1 MKFLVLVIIIFTGD
15 IRGDEDPFDPFDF
28 QRRFNQPGF
37 VNSTHSISGAAF
49 TPEPPVV
56 LVKSIKTIWT
66 YIPFPQIPQ
75 LDPEPLNEILDNALA
90 RLVSLDIRMFH
101 HECVDP
107 HLFEYWKR
115 FLRDNLAE
123 IFQSHK
129 MFQQDWLAMR
139 RALTVFLNHTVDDI
153 PLEKPNR
160 YSRSIVGT
168 VAGSMIGSELAH
180 VFLRPIFGSVTDKIS
195 CFVDDLIPFGSVC
208 RSKEREIIEELAREV
223 KVLQDE
229 VVYLR
234 TELLEAIT
242 VRLPSDVE
250 GRILLTLKQ
259 SLDDNIKMLN
269 STVNGVIDEI
279 TDYVEKAECVVR
291 LTQDRHR
298 NTLIIAAAFQNLT
311 TQYRRII
318 NDINQRRIS
327 LSNMASML
335 QEAMSSL
342 VHGYLPIS
350 SSPPSTLKKILDS
363 YHVTGLNEAIPRK
376 LIAAYYSFEI
386 VRDAYVTDEGLHMLL
401 KIPMYAGHGIHEVY
415 RATPI
420 PQPIP
425 NSERATQYQL
435 TKTHLLMSWDKTNFA
450 EVTEQELSTLCK
462 QPFSTTKSQKTTCLT
477 GLFFNRPATVLK
489 LCAQEVVAL
498 PQHPQAI
505 YLYESTYLLTSAKG
519 DFTMQNMTGTIDYR
533 VPRCQSCLVR
543 PTCEGRLQRP
553 NAGLFLTPD
562 PVSCAT
568 EGTTIPHAA
577 VHSAS
582 TGLETKRR
590 RRNRRRPADSHSRA
604 TPKSSHNIRTGGS
617 ENRDR

>member
-1 MKFLVLVIIIFTGD
+1 M
-15 IRGDEDPFDPFDF
+15 R
-28 QRRFNQPGF
+28 
-37 VNSTHSISGAAF
+37 
-49 TPEPPVV
+49 
-56 LVKSIKTIWT
+56 
-66 YIPFPQIPQ
+66 
-75 LDPEPLNEILDNALA
+75 
-90 RLVSLDIRMFH
+90 
-101 HECVDP
+101 
-107 HLFEYWKR
+107 
-115 FLRDNLAE
+115 NLAE

-195 CFVDDLIPFGSVC
+195 CFVDDLIPFGSLC

-242 VRLPSDVE
+242 VRLPADVE
-250 GRILLTLKQ
+250 GRKLLTLKQ

-311 TQYRRII
+311 TQYRRIV

-350 SSPPSTLKKILDS
+350 LIPPSTLKKILDS

-376 LIAAYYSFEI
+376 LFAAYYSFEI

-401 KIPMYAGHGIHEVY
+401 EIPMYAGHGMHEVY

-450 EVTEQELSTLCK
+450 EVTEQELSTHCWGSHRLRLCK

-477 GLFFNRPATVLK
+477 GLFLNLPATVLK

-505 YLYESTYLLTSAKG
+505 YLYDSTYLLTSAKG
-519 DFTMQNMTGTIDYR
+519 DFTMQSMTGTIDYR

-543 PTCEGRLQRP
+543 PTCEGRLQLP

-590 RRNRRRPADSHSRA
+590 RRNRRRPAGSHSRA